1 MSRFLVLDRRSLLER
16 ALLLAGAATIPSFSG
31 RGLAAA
37 PGRPSTL
44 DADRFSL
51 LSAVADTLVPATD
64 TPGAIDAHVPATFD
78 ALLGTWAS
86 EQRRAELI
94 DALQAID
101 RGAREALG
109 TGFAALS
116 SDRRRTFLAAY
127 DEAALQPVSQGTRAD
142 LAGPVAARPAVA
154 NPGYY
159 TLKDLL
165 VTLYYLS
172 EVALTHELTYALVP
186 GGWTPS
192 IPVSAATRPEG
203 GGLY

>member
-1 MSRFLVLDRRSLLER
+1 MSRCLVLDRRSLLER
-16 ALLLAGAATIPSFSG
+16 ALLLAGATTIPHFAG
-31 RGLAAA
+31 TGLAAA
-37 PGRPSTL
+37 PGRRPSL
-44 DADRFSL
+44 DPAEFSL
-51 LSAVADTLVPATD
+51 MSAVADTLVPATD

-78 ALLGTWAS
+78 ALLGSWAS
-86 EQRRAELI
+86 EQRRADLVE
-94 DALQAID
+94 ALRAID

-109 TGFAALS
+109 TGFSALS

-127 DEAALQPVSQGTRAD
+127 DEAALQPVPQGAQAG
-142 LAGPVAARPAVA
+142 LSGPVAGRPAVA

-186 GGWTPS
+186 DGWTPS
-192 IPVSAATRPEG
+192 IPIAAGTRPEG
-203 GGLY
+203 GGLF